1 MLSVY
6 NHNVLGEVIAM
17 KEYKIILIKRK
28 DIKKDYAYAEKM
40 MAKMSEEGWDVVSV
54 SMDHA
59 ADIKG
64 DMIITFQKDAQ

>member
-1 MLSVY
+1 
-6 NHNVLGEVIAM
+6 M
-17 KEYKIILIKRK
+17 KEYKIVLIKRK

-59 ADIKG
+59 ADIQG
-64 DMIITFQKDAQ
+64 DMIITFQKDAK